1 MGRSKELIEQERLEY
16 IDALLN
22 DIQEE
27 QPNVITGGQMSFI
40 ESLLQYAVID
50 HDEADRILN
59 SMYSY
64 TYEEAEKLISRL
76 QLNQINPILAG
87 HNYSQTDIL
96 NHLNKTI

>member
-1 MGRSKELIEQERLEY
+1 MGRTKEITQEEWLSDVEQY
-16 IDALLN
+16 IF
-22 DIQEE
+22 E

-50 HDEADRILN
+50 HDEVDAILTN
-59 SMYSY
+59 MGTY
-64 TYEEAEKLISRL
+64 TYEEAEKLINRL

-87 HNYSQTDIL
+87 HNYSQTDIK